1 MIDLKK
7 AQQVFNHYVHKYN
20 ISDDKVALKISHT
33 YRVMQRC
40 QEIAESLKL
49 EQEDIELAGLIGLLH
64 DIGRFEQLRRYD
76 SFIDNKT
83 VDHAALGIEILFN
96 DGLIELFE
104 IDKQYYSLIK
114 TAIFN
119 HNKYEI
125 EPDLDNHTY
134 LHCQIIRDGDKID
147 IFNTGLLE
155 SFEAFLDVSQNVLEN
170 DMISDDIFETF
181 MQQQTILSINR
192 KTDLDR
198 WVSFLA
204 LVFGLNFTY
213 SFEYVSKHSFIEKL
227 IRRLDYKNPDSKIKM
242 GQIENCCKSFLK
254 DKVDSI

>member
-20 ISDDKVALKISHT
+20 INDDKVALKISHT

-83 VDHAALGIEILFN
+83 VNHAALGIEILFN
-96 DGLIELFE
+96 DGLIELFD

-114 TAIFN
+114 TAVFN

-170 DMISDDIFETF
+170 
-181 MQQQTILSINR
+181 
-192 KTDLDR
+192 R

-213 SFEYVSKHSFIEKL
+213 SFEYVSKYSFLEKL
-227 IRRLDYKNPDSKIKM
+227 IRRLDYKNLDSKMKM
-242 GQIENCCKSFLK
+242 EQIESCCKYFLK
-254 DKVDSI
+254 DKVESI

>member
-20 ISDDKVALKISHT
+20 INDDKVALKISHT

-96 DGLIELFE
+96 DGLIELFD

-114 TAIFN
+114 TAVFN

-170 DMISDDIFETF
+170 DMI
-181 MQQQTILSINR
+181 
-192 KTDLDR
+192 
-198 WVSFLA
+198 
-204 LVFGLNFTY
+204 
-213 SFEYVSKHSFIEKL
+213 
-227 IRRLDYKNPDSKIKM
+227 
-242 GQIENCCKSFLK
+242 
-254 DKVDSI
+254 

>member
-7 AQQVFNHYVHKYN
+7 AQQVFNYYVHKYDVN
-20 ISDDKVALKISHT
+20 DDKVSLKIKHT
-33 YRVMQRC
+33 YRVMKRC

-49 EQEDIELAGLIGLLH
+49 KQEDIELAGLIGLLH

-76 SFIDNKT
+76 SFIDSKT
-83 VDHAALGIEILFN
+83 IDHAALGIEILFN

-104 IDKQYYSLIK
+104 IDKQYYPLIK

-125 EPDLDNHTY
+125 EPDLDNYTY

-155 SFEAFLDVSQNVLEN
+155 SFEAFLNVSQNDLEN

-181 MQQQTILSINR
+181 MHQQTILSVNR

-204 LVFGLNFTY
+204 LVFGLNFNY
-213 SFEYVSKHSFIEKL
+213 SFEYVSKHGFLERL
-227 IRRLDYKNPDSKIKM
+227 IKRLDYKNFDSKIKM
-242 GQIENCCKSFLK
+242 EKIEICCKSFLK
-254 DKVDSI
+254 DKVESV